1 MDTTKINSAL
11 ETLRELTPEE
21 IRERL
26 QSLETESK
34 TLRGLL
40 RTRLLAADSPHCKTL
55 SVVKRSV
62 Q

>member
-1 MDTTKINSAL
+1 MEATKINSAL
-11 ETLRELTPEE
+11 ETLRKLTPEE

-40 RTRLLAADSPHCKTL
+40 RTRLLADSPHGRHSSKL
-55 SVVKRSV
+55 EEARR
-62 Q
+62 